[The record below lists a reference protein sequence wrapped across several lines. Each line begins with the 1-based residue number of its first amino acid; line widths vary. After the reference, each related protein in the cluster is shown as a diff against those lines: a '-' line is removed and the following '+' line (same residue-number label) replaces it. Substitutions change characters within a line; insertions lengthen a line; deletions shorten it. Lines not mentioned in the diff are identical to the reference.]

1 MVALDELHIEYMWW
15 RRYFPVEIK
24 KDKQWW
30 SDVEKEKRKSLS
42 YKEIYS
48 NKYNF
53 PVLKICEQ
61 KRDWLMN
68 GKYKYSLSIVHKILK
83 RETAGNQEF
92 VIKHSTVLARLIRR
106 RRSYY
111 RKSGLFSLEISRF
124 VRERNE
130 CIEERKKR
138 KRRKRRIERDSDG
151 MIQEETC
158 DDLIACFTC
167 TIY

>member
-1 MVALDELHIEYMWW
+1 MWW

-83 RETAGNQEF
+83 KETAGNQEF
-92 VIKHSTVLARLIRR
+92 VQ
-106 RRSYY
+106 
-111 RKSGLFSLEISRF
+111 SLQDYSVGEGHIIGNQDYS
-124 VRERNE
+124 
-130 CIEERKKR
+130 
-138 KRRKRRIERDSDG
+138 
-151 MIQEETC
+151 
-158 DDLIACFTC
+158 A
-167 TIY
+167 